1 MIGIDIE
8 SIGRVEHL
16 LNNKPD
22 IIKRFFSSYEWKYV
36 ENKANKHQT
45 LTGIWCAKEAVVK
58 ALSEIHPILI
68 TDVKI
73 KHHPNGNPYVFSIK
87 NKSIFSSYKIDISIS
102 HTKDYATAV
111 AIIHPL

>member
-45 LTGIWCAKEAVVK
+45 
-58 ALSEIHPILI
+58 
-68 TDVKI
+68 
-73 KHHPNGNPYVFSIK
+73 
-87 NKSIFSSYKIDISIS
+87 
-102 HTKDYATAV
+102 
-111 AIIHPL
+111 